1 MRLWGAAAE
10 YPERSR
16 GVLILVEN
24 LPVPFD
30 RRVWQEALALRAAG
44 YTVSVI
50 CPRAPGYDSGYEV
63 IEGVHIHRYRP
74 APEAATP
81 VGYVREYG
89 KALLATFVLTW
100 RVLLTRGFDVIHACN
115 PPDLF
120 FLIGAFYKLFGKKFI
135 FDHHDIGPELY
146 EAKFGRRDGLYRL
159 LVLLEYL
166 TFRTADVSLA
176 TNGSYREIAIERGRM
191 PPSRVFIVRSGPS
204 LDRMRIMPPDVRL
217 RHGRQFLVGYVGV
230 MGDQEGVDGLL
241 DAVRHIVHD
250 MGRTDVHFALV
261 GGGTSLD
268 EMKALAVRLGV
279 ADYVTFAGRVPDEL
293 MLRVLN
299 TADVCVNPDR
309 ANAMNDKSTMN
320 KIMEYM
326 ALGKPIVQ
334 FDLAEGRYSAQN
346 ASLYAQPGDTRDFA
360 EKVMALVDDPEKR
373 RLMGE
378 FGRRRVLEQLEW
390 RRQIPPLL
398 AAYSALWRADED
410 RQYETWTS

>member
-191 PPSRVFIVRSGPS
+191 APSRVFIVRSGPS